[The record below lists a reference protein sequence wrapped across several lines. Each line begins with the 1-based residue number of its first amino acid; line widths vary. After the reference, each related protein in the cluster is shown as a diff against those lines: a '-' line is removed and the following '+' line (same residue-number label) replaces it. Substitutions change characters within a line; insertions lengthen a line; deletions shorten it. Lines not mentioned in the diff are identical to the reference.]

1 MSVLLFLVGVLEK
14 KKKEEIIKI
23 WAVSRVL
30 HSSRGTPR
38 RSEGPRHGVAC
49 PRRSVAEKRIFPSS
63 SLPQR
68 SSATPRQSYYTRHG
82 KCCVL
87 FVLLFCYSEYL
98 SIGLMRTL

>member
-14 KKKEEIIKI
+14 KEEEIIKI

-30 HSSRGTPR
+30 RSSGGTPR
-38 RSEGPRHGVAC
+38 RSEGPCHGVAC

-63 SLPQR
+63 GLPQH
-68 SSATPRQSYYTRHG
+68 SSATPRQSYCTRHG

-87 FVLLFCYSEYL
+87 FVLLFRYFEYL